1 MIKCFENNLYAF
13 TFLVLL
19 MVSIFINISGFFCIF
34 ELSSLYSNKKLDYCL
49 SFPMMNYTTNKIY
62 TIKNQNIGIPTLIIG
77 ILYLIILSIS
87 GILIQLFNN
96 KETKNENSSLL
107 PYKNRQKYLKLV
119 YISHFLSSWGDRMWQ
134 FAIPVIL
141 MIIFK
146 NTFIPTA
153 IYSIIIYLGNILAM
167 PLIGK
172 WIDKINRFQVQKKS
186 IVIENLMIILS
197 SLIISI
203 FPFFVNIDEI
213 DLQNKYVISGAVAT
227 IIFGIIGEIMNN
239 AQNISTEK
247 DWIIIISKSTDYPIN
262 NINKIMKRIDL
273 ICKILAPSV
282 IGIII
287 DRFDN
292 HSQKIFIAGLVIGT
306 WNILSFPLEIILKNI
321 LYCKFPELR
330 RKIHTHING
339 ITHNHI
345 DGEKYHQH
353 LDSSDYLDDIEY
365 IDTNSFNNKQEKC
378 LSLSSF
384 SLYFN
389 HPICLA
395 SLSAGMI
402 WMTVLSNG
410 SIMTNYLQW
419 RNINLTLIGA
429 GRGLGALMGVMG
441 TYLFGC
447 LNSRTGNENK
457 TALISLWCFWLYLLP
472 IIFAFIFFGQ
482 SRTSDY
488 TLMGC
493 CILSR
498 IMMWMFELSL
508 QNIMQK
514 NIEEENRG
522 KINTMHTTMY
532 QTFYILI
539 NIFGIIFFK
548 PEHFIYLVVISL
560 SAVGMAVFTLSYWYR
575 KMCIK
580 I

>member
-1 MIKCFENNLYAF
+1 MNKCCGNNSHAF
-13 TFLVLL
+13 ILIFLLL
-19 MVSIFINISGFFCIF
+19 VSIFISISGFFCVF
-34 ELSSLYSNKKLDYCL
+34 EISSLYSVNKWDYCL
-49 SFPMMNYTTNKIY
+49 SIPMMNYTNNSIYVTKNK
-62 TIKNQNIGIPTLIIG
+62 NIGIPTVIIG
-77 ILYLIILSIS
+77 SLYLIIISIS
-87 GILIQLFNN
+87 ICLIQYFWLQKN
-96 KETKNENSSLL
+96 KNENSSLL
-107 PYKNRQKYLKLV
+107 PFKRRDKYLKLL
-119 YISHFLSSWGDRMWQ
+119 YISHFFSCWGDRMWQ

-141 MIIFK
+141 MVIFK

-172 WIDKINRFQVQKKS
+172 WIDKNNRFQVQKKS
-186 IVIENLMIILS
+186 IIIENLMIVVS
-197 SLIISI
+197 SLVISI

-213 DLQNKYVISGAVAT
+213 DLQNKYVIVGAVVT
-227 IIFGIIGEIMNN
+227 ILFGIIGEIMNN

-247 DWIIIISKSTDYPIN
+247 DWVIIISKSTDYPIN

-273 ICKILAPSV
+273 ICKILAPAV

-292 HSQKIFIAGLVIGT
+292 HNQKIFVAGLVIGT

-321 LYCKFPELR
+321 VYSEFPELR

-339 ITHNHI
+339 ITHNHM

-353 LDSSDYLDDIEY
+353 LDGSDYLDDIEY
-365 IDTNSFNNKQEKC
+365 IDLNSINDKQEKC
-378 LSLSSF
+378 LSF

-441 TYLFGC
+441 TYLFGW
-447 LNSRTGNENK
+447 LNSKTQNENK
-457 TALISLWCFWLYLLP
+457 TAVISLWCFWLYLLP
-472 IIFAFIFFGQ
+472 ILFAFIFFGK

-522 KINTMHTTMY
+522 KINTMHTTIY

-548 PEHFIYLVVISL
+548 PEHFIYLVIISL
-560 SAVGMAVFTLSYWYR
+560 SAVGTAVFTLSYWY
-575 KMCIK
+575 KKFITNS